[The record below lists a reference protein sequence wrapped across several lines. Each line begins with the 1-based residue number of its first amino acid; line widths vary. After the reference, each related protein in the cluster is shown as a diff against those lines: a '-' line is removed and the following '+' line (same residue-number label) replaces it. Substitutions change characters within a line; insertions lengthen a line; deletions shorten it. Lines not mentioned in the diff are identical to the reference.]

1 VRSAIR
7 HELREASSR
16 IAAIARAHQRL
27 YKSDRI
33 DTLDLGAYGTRA
45 SGDWLGF
52 TSWLILLDSF
62 AFLAF
67 SRIMRGAAVWSEL
80 LGMKSRVIVSGCLG
94 VASFCVFLWALSR
107 NSVGAVSAVRE
118 TSVLFA
124 MLIGAV
130 IYNEPMSLARLAAGS
145 LVVAGIVT
153 IAIWR

>member
-1 VRSAIR
+1 MRFLTGLAARLMMRRGFSCARGSAAPFLARNIPGVASRPPVVCCRS
-7 HELREASSR
+7 
-16 IAAIARAHQRL
+16 
-27 YKSDRI
+27 
-33 DTLDLGAYGTRA
+33 
-45 SGDWLGF
+45 
-52 TSWLILLDSF
+52 LDSF

-124 MLIGAV
+124 MVIGAV
-130 IYNEPMSLARLAAGS
+130 IYNEPMSLARLAGGS

-153 IAIWR
+153 IAMWR